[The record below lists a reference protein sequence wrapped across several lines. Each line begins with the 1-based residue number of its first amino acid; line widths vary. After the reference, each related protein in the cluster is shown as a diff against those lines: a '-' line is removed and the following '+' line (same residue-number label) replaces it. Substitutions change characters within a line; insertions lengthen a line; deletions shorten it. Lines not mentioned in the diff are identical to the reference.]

1 MPTAILADDETHVLD
16 HLERQLTSVWPT
28 LEIIG
33 RAKNGTEVLTLIET
47 QLPDVAFLDIRMPG
61 LDGLQVAQQ
70 LSADV
75 HVVFVTA
82 YDQYAI
88 AAFEQAAVDY
98 LLKPVSA
105 ARLSKTVQKLRATLD
120 SQLHSNRQER
130 ANLERLIEQIAANK
144 PGPSDYLQ
152 WLRVGQQDTTE
163 LVSVSDAVFFQS
175 DNKYTSVF
183 TTTTEHLL
191 RMSLKELETQ
201 LDPTTFWR
209 VHRSLIVNVNDIK
222 SATRDLRGRFRLSLK
237 RRNETLRSSQAYGHL
252 FKQM

>member
-1 MPTAILADDETHVLD
+1 MPTAILADDETHLLD
-16 HLERQLTSVWPT
+16 HLERQLASLWPT
-28 LEIIG
+28 LKIIG
-33 RAKNGTEVLTLIET
+33 RAKNGTEVLALIET
-47 QLPDVAFLDIRMPG
+47 HPPDVAFLDIRMPG
-61 LDGLQVAQQ
+61 LNGLQVAQQ
-70 LSADV
+70 LPTDV

-105 ARLSKTVQKLRATLD
+105 PRLGKTVKKLRATLD
-120 SQLHSNRQER
+120 SQLGNHQER
-130 ANLERLIEQIAANK
+130 ANLERLIQQITASK
-144 PGPSDYLQ
+144 PGHSDYLQ
-152 WLRVGQQDTTE
+152 WLRVGKQDTTE
-163 LVSVSDAVFFQS
+163 LVAVADVVFLRS
-175 DNKYTSVF
+175 DNKYTSIF
-183 TTTTEHLL
+183 TATTEHLL
-191 RMSLKELETQ
+191 RTSLKELEMQ

-237 RRNETLRSSQAYGHL
+237 RRSETLRTSQAYGHL